1 MRKLLFSIRKS
12 DFEIQTFCSGGK
24 GGQHQNKTE
33 SGVRL
38 IHKASGAVGE
48 CRNFRSQHQ
57 NKKEALYRL
66 ADSEKFKKW
75 HKTEV
80 SRKQGLLVDL
90 ETWVDKQL
98 KPENIKIEVK
108 DGNGKWVILEE
119 GEKND

>member
-1 MRKLLFSIRKS
+1 MKKLLFSITKK

-38 IHKASGAVGE
+38 IHRVSGAVGE
-48 CRNFRSQHQ
+48 CRNFRSQYQ

-66 ADSEKFKKW
+66 VDSEKFKKW

-90 ETWVDKQL
+90 ETWVEKQL

-108 DGNGKWVILEE
+108 DENGKWVVLE
-119 GEKND
+119 KR